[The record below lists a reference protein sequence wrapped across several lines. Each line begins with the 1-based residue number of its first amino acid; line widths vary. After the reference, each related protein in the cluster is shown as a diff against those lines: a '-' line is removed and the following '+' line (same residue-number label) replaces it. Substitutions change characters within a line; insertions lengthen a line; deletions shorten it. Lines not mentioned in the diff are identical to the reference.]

1 MFRKPPIAD
10 IKFIFVWV
18 VVSLFS
24 QNGYSQSIFSD
35 AGIGLNAGTFRN
47 RYATEKP
54 IAVVFAVQPTLQ
66 VNVWKRK
73 IGLISNTSVEYA
85 FQPNRQSNSFQLD
98 RALYF
103 TPGLRINFS
112 GNPLS
117 KNLFI
122 EYGFGFERRIKL
134 NESNYWNVGSGGQ
147 IPVQFEQKYSLIPV
161 HFSLMKPGKNVNLRY
176 RLNLSMQP
184 PSANSN
190 SWAFST
196 VSFGVDFLKP
206 LYTFKKYFQ
215 GTHRTLQVD
224 DVWHP
229 SK

>member
-18 VVSLFS
+18 VVFLFS

-47 RYATEKP
+47 RYTTEKP
-54 IAVVFAVQPTLQ
+54 IAAVFAVQPTLQ
-66 VNVWKRK
+66 LNVWKRK
-73 IGLISNTSVEYA
+73 IGLISNASVEYA
-85 FQPNRQSNSFQLD
+85 FQPNNQSTSFQLD
-98 RALYF
+98 RAIYF
-103 TPGLRINFS
+103 TPGMRLNFS

-122 EYGFGFERRIKL
+122 EYGFGLERRIKL
-134 NESNYWNVGSGGQ
+134 NESSYWNVGSSS
-147 IPVQFEQKYSLIPV
+147 IQFENRYTLLPV
-161 HFSLMKPGKNVNLRY
+161 HFSLMKPGKKLNVRY
-176 RLNLSMQP
+176 RLNLSLQTP
-184 PSANSN
+184 TQVRN

-196 VSFGVDFLKP
+196 ISLGVDILKP
-206 LYTFKKYFQ
+206 MYRIKKYYN
-215 GTHRTLQVD
+215 GTRRTLQVD

-229 SK
+229 SH